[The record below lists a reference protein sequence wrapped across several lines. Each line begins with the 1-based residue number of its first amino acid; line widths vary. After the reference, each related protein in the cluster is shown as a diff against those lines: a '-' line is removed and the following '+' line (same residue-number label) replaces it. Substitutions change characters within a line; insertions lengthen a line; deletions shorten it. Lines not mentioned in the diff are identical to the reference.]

1 MLWVEIFILYILL
14 SETEPTDFS
23 GVFQTEIH
31 VLGVIFGPTRYGDLR
46 PAVISET

>member
-14 SETEPTDFS
+14 SGTVPTDFS

-31 VLGVIFGPTRYGDLR
+31 VFLWIFGPTRYGNLR
-46 PAVISET
+46 SAVLAEA